1 MSNQYFAPS
10 VEPQLCSTFRRS
22 VRCDAKTLKQAVTGV
37 CGHRHH
43 QCGVLPLG
51 RNNNAAVVVVVV
63 VDGNRF
69 IIGLLLIGTV
79 NKGDPR

>member
-1 MSNQYFAPS
+1 MFVVIVIIN
-10 VEPQLCSTFRRS
+10 
-22 VRCDAKTLKQAVTGV
+22 
-37 CGHRHH
+37 
-43 QCGVLPLG
+43 GVLPLG

-63 VDGNRF
+63 VSGNRF